1 MTSVARELSLEL
13 RRFPSAV
20 RPPKPGRTG
29 KAITEGRWGAGRRV
43 GSEASSSAP
52 RLLAGETDLR
62 RDLRPR
68 GRGCLASLEFRRLSC
83 RVGLGGW
90 DATGFPW
97 SMIRII
103 TTVIIGIRLC
113 LAVDQGFHIHYLISP
128 RDTLGR
134 GGRACS
140 CG

>member
-1 MTSVARELSLEL
+1 MRQ
-13 RRFPSAV
+13 
-20 RPPKPGRTG
+20 
-29 KAITEGRWGAGRRV
+29 
-43 GSEASSSAP
+43 
-52 RLLAGETDLR
+52 
-62 RDLRPR
+62 DLRPR

-90 DATGFPW
+90 EAKGFPW

-134 GGRACS
+134 GGSAAVGRRAHCRQCAEGTIGARAWDPKNKS
-140 CG
+140 